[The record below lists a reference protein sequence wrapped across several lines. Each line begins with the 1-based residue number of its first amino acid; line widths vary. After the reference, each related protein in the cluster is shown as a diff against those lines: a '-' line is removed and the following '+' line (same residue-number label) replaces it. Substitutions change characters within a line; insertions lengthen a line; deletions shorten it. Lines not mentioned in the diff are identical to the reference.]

1 MKNRIFFIIRNLG
14 IFNCIFLTVLFI
26 FLSFLEI
33 LGIGL
38 IIPLISILFKET
50 SPSFLSSLNL
60 KFDLDAYMDD
70 LSISFF
76 LLFFILIYLLK
87 TLLFIYIIS
96 KKNDIAF
103 NLQKKFSNSIFLYFL
118 NLPYK
123 RFINQHSSNALKIIT
138 QTTNSA
144 TSAYILPII
153 LITSEIFIIIFISIL
168 LMTIDLISTS
178 FIILIFFCGIFIIS
192 KIAKKKNFRFGTA
205 SEIYHAKRVKL
216 LVETLKSYKE
226 ILIYGKY
233 NFFSENFI
241 YNSNKSI
248 TAVGKH
254 TSWLEYPRALLE
266 FLIIVCAIIF
276 ILILFHNNISTQEII
291 TKIGIFV
298 LAGLRLLPS
307 SARITNA
314 VNSIRFGKHSFET
327 IYKILNKKKLKKNK
341 EIKKKYSLNKN
352 ILFKNISFYHSRKK
366 KNYVIKNLNFEIK
379 KNQITG
385 IFGKSGS
392 GKSTIINLILGFI
405 EPYKGQIF
413 IDGKNLKE
421 IKYEFRNNIGY
432 VPQETFLLDQ
442 TLKENI
448 AFGVNNRKI
457 DIKKLEKCL
466 VQAEI
471 YNFVKKLPRKLNT
484 VTGENGLRISGGEKQ
499 RIGIARALYNSP
511 EILIFDEPTSSLD
524 KNTEE
529 KILKTIK
536 KLKKTK
542 TIIIVSH
549 SNKIKK
555 ISDNIVDLN

>member
-1 MKNRIFFIIRNLG
+1 MKKRILFIIGNLG
-14 IFNCIFLTVLFI
+14 LLNCVTLIFLFVA
-26 FLSFLEI
+26 LSFLEI

-38 IIPLISILFKET
+38 IIPLISLLFRET
-50 SPSFLSSLNL
+50 SNPFIDFLNSSLN
-60 KFDLDAYMDD
+60 FEVYSNDLFITY
-70 LSISFF
+70 F
-76 LLFFILIYLLK
+76 LLFFILVYFLK
-87 TLLFIYIIS
+87 KIIFIYIID
-96 KKNDIAF
+96 KRNTIAF
-103 NLQKKFSNSIFLYFL
+103 NLQKKFSNFIFIYFL
-118 NLPYK
+118 NLPYIK
-123 RFINQHSSNALKIIT
+123 FINQHSSKVLKIIT
-138 QTTNSA
+138 QTTGSA

-153 LITSEIFIIIFISIL
+153 LITSEIFMIIFISAL
-168 LMTIDLISTS
+168 LITIDLITTS
-178 FIILIFFCGIFIIS
+178 FIILIFFCGMFIIS
-192 KIAKKKNFRFGTA
+192 KLAKKKNFSFGRL
-205 SEIYHAKRVKL
+205 SEVYQAKRVKL

-226 ILIYGKY
+226 ILIYGKL

-241 YNSNKSI
+241 YNSNKNI
-248 TAVGKH
+248 TAIGKH

-266 FLIIVCAIIF
+266 FLIIFCAIVF
-276 ILILFHNNISTQEII
+276 MLILFHNDISTKEII

-314 VNSIRFGKHSFET
+314 VNSIRFGRHSFET
-327 IYKILNKKKLKKNK
+327 IYKILNKKKLRKRK

-352 ILFKNISFYHSRKK
+352 ILFKKIFFFNNKNKK
-366 KNYVIKNLNFEIK
+366 DYVIKNLNFEIK

-385 IFGKSGS
+385 FFGKSGS

-405 EPYKGQIF
+405 DPYKGKIL
-413 IDGKNLKE
+413 IDGKNLQE
-421 IKYEFRNNIGY
+421 IKHEFINNIGF

-448 AFGVNNRKI
+448 AFGEHKNEI
-457 DIKKLEKCL
+457 DQMKLKKCL
-466 VQAEI
+466 MQADI
-471 YNFVKKLPRKLNT
+471 YNFVQKLPKKSNT
-484 VTGENGLRISGGEKQ
+484 ITGENGVRISGGEKQ

-524 KNTEE
+524 KNTEQ
-529 KILKTIK
+529 KILDTIK

-555 ISDNIVDLN
+555 IADKIIELN